1 MTLVLV
7 TPPAVEPVS
16 LDELKAHLRINA
28 DQNDEDALLQHYL
41 TTARKYAENYTWR
54 AFITQ
59 TWRVSFDCF
68 PCKIEAPRPPL
79 QEVTSLQYVDTA
91 GDTQTLDEDLYQ
103 VDADSQP
110 GRIIPAYGQSWPSI
124 RSGTLNAA
132 TVTFEAGY
140 GDSPDDVPEEIRQSI
155 LFLAAHLYEQREAV
169 VIGAGISI
177 ETVPFAVESLLG
189 MHSMRGF

>member
-68 PCKIEAPRPPL
+68 PCKIEVPRPPL
-79 QEVTSLQYVDTA
+79 QEVTSIQYVDTA

-124 RSGTLNAA
+124 RNYLANLD
-132 TVTFEAGY
+132 VTSCY
-140 GDSPDDVPEEIRQSI
+140 RKRTSP
-155 LFLAAHLYEQREAV
+155 L
-169 VIGAGISI
+169 IG
-177 ETVPFAVESLLG
+177 P
-189 MHSMRGF
+189 